1 MPRTYTLAIDHIG
14 VLRITTSD
22 RTQLI
27 RLAQSLRAQHIDFFL
42 GEVDADSD
50 LDLIDYVEN
59 DSARCPQYTQVGP
72 NAWINFGDGR

>member
-50 LDLIDYVEN
+50 LVEN

-72 NAWINFGDGR
+72 NAWINFGDAR